1 MEVVICSCEKCG
13 KKIGSFINLWIE
25 LNAQGFISPI
35 IGSDDARGFRHGRKH
50 YGVQGTLF
58 EKCRLQYL
66 LCVGCDALL
75 GVKCVET
82 PVNHVLARNQI
93 LFFECELVLSTNA
106 GKKEDF
112 VIQRVLDYDEPS
124 TASTVTSAETPEPTA
139 VWRQVSDLQDQVDI
153 LRSKANKSVSAT
165 DHGNE
170 VVTLSA
176 ENADLRRLLSNRRSI
191 NNPERSSPSRELDFE
206 ILKGRV
212 ERLEADQQTGRR
224 QNPPRASGAKDM
236 SPYISQSSTSRKRT
250 LSEAGLSETDLAANL
265 PSFSPYTPL
274 LDTSPVGRTQRGW
287 TRRRT
292 AGKAS
297 ESSA

>member
-1 MEVVICSCEKCG
+1 
-13 KKIGSFINLWIE
+13 E
-25 LNAQGFISPI
+25 L
-35 IGSDDARGFRHGRKH
+35 
-50 YGVQGTLF
+50 
-58 EKCRLQYL
+58 
-66 LCVGCDALL
+66 
-75 GVKCVET
+75 
-82 PVNHVLARNQI
+82 
-93 LFFECELVLSTNA
+93 
-106 GKKEDF
+106 
-112 VIQRVLDYDEPS
+112 
-124 TASTVTSAETPEPTA
+124 TA

-153 LRSKANKSVSAT
+153 LTSKANKSVSAT
-165 DHGNE
+165 DHENE
-170 VVTLSA
+170 VATLSA
-176 ENADLRRLLSNRRSI
+176 ENADLRRLLSNRGSI

-265 PSFSPYTPL
+265 PVTSFSPYTPL
-274 LDTSPVGRTQRGW
+274 LDTSPVGRARRGW
-287 TRRRT
+287 TKRRT